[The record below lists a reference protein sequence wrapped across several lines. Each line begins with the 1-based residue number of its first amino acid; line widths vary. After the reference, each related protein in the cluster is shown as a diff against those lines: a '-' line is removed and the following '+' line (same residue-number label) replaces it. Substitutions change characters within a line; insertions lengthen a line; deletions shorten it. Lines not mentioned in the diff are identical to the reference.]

1 MDTVCKGN
9 GKMHALVSMF
19 AGTATNALGS
29 VKSEWTADSRTSPS
43 IEEGTQ
49 GALDKLKEVMGNWAQ
64 RCSSQRDTK
73 AKVSLSDWLLKGYNW
88 NLQQSGWLDQHVGNQ
103 CCMSLA

>member
-9 GKMHALVSMF
+9 GKMHALVSMS
-19 AGTATNALGS
+19 AGITTLGS
-29 VKSEWTADSRTSPS
+29 VYAEWTADSRTSSS

-49 GALDKLKEVMGNWAQ
+49 GALDKLKEVMGNWTQ
-64 RCSSQRDTK
+64 RCSPQRDTK
-73 AKVSLSDWLLKGYNW
+73 AKVPLSDWLLKGSNW
-88 NLQQSGWLDQHVGNQ
+88 NLQQSGWLDQHVSNQ